1 MKQFHFLPTASRFG
15 LKSGVFFFILL
26 LALHSCTDR
35 KRDNPFDLAGERQSP
50 IRLSLSYSG
59 PLVRISWNAEKL
71 DNFLGFRI
79 YRSIGNDQNF
89 QLFAEV
95 GRDKSSVVDSTITD
109 GRWYFYKATIVG
121 PAGES
126 LPSNIEKTYPG
137 PGNTWVVS
145 SSGFWVRELRYDLQ
159 HILKDIPT
167 DFPAE
172 SWDIFLPDSLA
183 WLNIRNFGRVDE
195 VNLHLQQETHLIED
209 PLVRPVD
216 VSFDKL
222 TGRLFVLDDSLNTVF
237 IFRDY
242 NLIDTLQLTPDAYLK
257 MKMLPDSHNLIIL
270 GKAGYYRFASVE
282 NSQKQRFKFAQL
294 FEGRDFSVSRGD
306 LFVLAASQEG
316 DLSRIF
322 RVPIAG
328 FEADSLELSGN
339 FYKITAD
346 LDRNVLYVAQA
357 IPSAD
362 DPVVKLSPDGQR
374 LEDLSKYAK
383 VAQIVV
389 NPVDHSVVVVDRFN
403 DRLVLFDAD
412 GNFIAQSVMLFDPV
426 RARTE

>member
-1 MKQFHFLPTASRFG
+1 MPL
-15 LKSGVFFFILL
+15 SGIKTGTFFFIF
-26 LALHSCTDR
+26 LALMLHSCTQR
-35 KRDNPFDLAGERQSP
+35 KRDNPFDLAGERKSP
-50 IRLSLSYSG
+50 IRITLSYSG
-59 PLVRISWNAEKL
+59 PLIRISWNAEKL
-71 DNFLGFRI
+71 DNFTGFRI
-79 YRSIGNDQNF
+79 YRSLDTDQNF
-89 QLFAEV
+89 RLFAEV
-95 GRDKSSVVDSTITD
+95 GRDKSSIVDSTITD

-137 PGNTWVVS
+137 PGNTWVLS
-145 SSGFWVRELRYDLQ
+145 SSGFWVRELSYDLQ

-183 WLNIRNFGRVDE
+183 WLSIRNFGRVDE
-195 VNLHLQQETHLIED
+195 VNLRLGRQTNLIED

-237 IFRDY
+237 IFQNY
-242 NLIDTLQLTPDAYLK
+242 SLIDTLQLAPDVYLK
-257 MKMLPDSHNLIIL
+257 MKLYPDSHTLIIL
-270 GKAGYYRFASVE
+270 GKEAYYRFLSVE
-282 NSQKQRFKFAQL
+282 NSQKQRIKFSQIL
-294 FEGRDFSVSRGD
+294 EGRDFNVSRGD
-306 LFVLAASQEG
+306 LFALASSKEG
-316 DLSRIF
+316 DISRIF
-322 RVPIAG
+322 RSPLSAL
-328 FEADSLELSGN
+328 EADSLEITGT
-339 FYKITAD
+339 FYKITPD
-346 LDRNVLYVAQA
+346 LDRNVLYVAEA
-357 IPSAD
+357 VPAAD
-362 DPVVKLSPDGQR
+362 DPVVKLSPTGQR
-374 LEDLSKYAK
+374 LEDLSQYAR

-403 DRLVLFDAD
+403 DRLVLFDAE